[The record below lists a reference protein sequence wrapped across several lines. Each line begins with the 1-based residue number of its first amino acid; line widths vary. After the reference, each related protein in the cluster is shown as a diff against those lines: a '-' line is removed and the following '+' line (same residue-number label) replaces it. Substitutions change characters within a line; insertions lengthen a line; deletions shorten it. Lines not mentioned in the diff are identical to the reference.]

1 MPCPF
6 HLDGVYKTGNGD
18 KLLFDGSGVIF
29 SLWYVTTESEIISLG
44 QEDIK
49 VMVAVGRRPLE

>member
-6 HLDGVYKTGNGD
+6 HLDGVYKTGYGD
-18 KLLFDGSGVIF
+18 KLLFGGSGVIF
-29 SLWYVTTESEIISLG
+29 SLWYVTTESQIISLG

-49 VMVAVGRRPLE
+49 VMVTVGRCA

>member
-29 SLWYVTTESEIISLG
+29 SLWYVTTESEYISLC
-44 QEDIK
+44 QADK
-49 VMVAVGRRPLE
+49 LVMVAVGRCT

>member
-6 HLDGVYKTGNGD
+6 YLDGVYKTGNGD
-18 KLLFDGSGVIF
+18 KLLFGGSGVIF
-29 SLWYVTTESEIISLG
+29 SLWYVTTESQIISLG

-49 VMVAVGRRPLE
+49 VMVTVGRCI

>member
-6 HLDGVYKTGNGD
+6 YLDGVYKTGNGD

-49 VMVAVGRRPLE
+49 VMVTVGRCI